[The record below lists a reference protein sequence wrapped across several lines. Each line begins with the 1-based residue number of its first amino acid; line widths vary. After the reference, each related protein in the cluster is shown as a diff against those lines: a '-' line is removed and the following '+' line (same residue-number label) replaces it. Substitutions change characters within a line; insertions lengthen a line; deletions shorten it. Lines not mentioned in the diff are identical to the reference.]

1 MATDPPDD
9 PPDDPSDGG
18 DDSAGDE
25 PAPVSS
31 APPAAPGTQGIGTDD
46 ELAQSGGG
54 AGGAIGGAIGG
65 VVVCLCAA
73 VGFWFYRKKKKE
85 KEAEQD
91 YPLGGGLQTRAR
103 RDTAVGCTT
112 AAGAMAVVAIDANR
126 PHDRP
131 PKPPGPPPTD
141 LEVAPGLQIAPE
153 LSIPPLALPLGRSS
167 DGKTIIRGASTLDAA
182 QAEGWRERR
191 ADIQRGLSRNISKDS
206 HGGEASPATQSSFGR
221 AAKKVGAK
229 VAGVLGMAGGK
240 AVAGLVR
247 RTSLLRR
254 QSSIPPP
261 PIVAPLS
268 QHALNVCKE
277 VRETEAAYI
286 TDMQT
291 VIEVYVRPSI
301 ERKILTLDDTQAI
314 FANVEELCRCATV
327 LLELMDRDGDRATV
341 LAHAFIQVTPFF
353 KLYAF
358 YCRNYERALN
368 TLAKCRKQTSGFS
381 EFLNTQAAL
390 PQCRG
395 LSLESYLIKPVQR
408 LTKYPLFWKDL
419 LKQVPHSH
427 PDRPALEKADELVR
441 TVSMAVNQNLN
452 DEVSRLKTVQVL
464 KDLGQEWMALI
475 APHRKLEKEFTAT
488 VHVGVRSWN
497 AFGYVLTDLLIICQK
512 GRGNKQ
518 IPWLLTELKDVMVNQ
533 ELALEQVTLTIDDSS
548 HIQGAAAGFGVK
560 PPADVA
566 RSLLLNLR
574 LRERE
579 GMPPDEEYWLELPDE
594 ALAYQLGDVIPSLGA
609 DSMRQFQGMDTPRS
623 NAVSELSA
631 RLKDSRLS
639 KTWKQRGGNR
649 NSCPR
654 SSKADRRSR
663 MSGTPS
669 SSSSSQPPRQSVVTT
684 WVA

>member
-1 MATDPPDD
+1 MSPVRPRT
-9 PPDDPSDGG
+9 
-18 DDSAGDE
+18 SADNG
-25 PAPVSS
+25 SS
-31 APPAAPGTQGIGTDD
+31 A
-46 ELAQSGGG
+46 
-54 AGGAIGGAIGG
+54 
-65 VVVCLCAA
+65 
-73 VGFWFYRKKKKE
+73 
-85 KEAEQD
+85 
-91 YPLGGGLQTRAR
+91 RA
-103 RDTAVGCTT
+103 
-112 AAGAMAVVAIDANR
+112 
-126 PHDRP
+126 
-131 PKPPGPPPTD
+131 
-141 LEVAPGLQIAPE
+141 
-153 LSIPPLALPLGRSS
+153 
-167 DGKTIIRGASTLDAA
+167 
-182 QAEGWRERR
+182 
-191 ADIQRGLSRNISKDS
+191 
-206 HGGEASPATQSSFGR
+206 
-221 AAKKVGAK
+221 
-229 VAGVLGMAGGK
+229 
-240 AVAGLVR
+240 
-247 RTSLLRR
+247 
-254 QSSIPPP
+254 
-261 PIVAPLS
+261 
-268 QHALNVCKE
+268 
-277 VRETEAAYI
+277 
-286 TDMQT
+286 
-291 VIEVYVRPSI
+291 
-301 ERKILTLDDTQAI
+301 
-314 FANVEELCRCATV
+314 FA
-327 LLELMDRDGDRATV
+327 
-341 LAHAFIQVTPFF
+341 VTPFF